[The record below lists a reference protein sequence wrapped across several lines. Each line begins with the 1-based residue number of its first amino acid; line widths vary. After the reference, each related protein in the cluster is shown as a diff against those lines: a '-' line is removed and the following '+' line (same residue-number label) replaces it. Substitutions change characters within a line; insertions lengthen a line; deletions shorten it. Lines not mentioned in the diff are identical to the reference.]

1 MHQKPVLTRPLLW
14 IMTISSGLIVAN
26 NYYNQPLLSL
36 MAKDFDVSESS
47 ISNSAMLTQ
56 MGFAAG
62 LLFIVPMGDMLKRKK
77 MILVDMLFVILA
89 LFGMAYSPS
98 AGWVYPMSFLI
109 GFTSVIPQIL
119 VPMAAELS
127 VPEKK
132 SAAVGMVMSG
142 LLIGILLSRVVSGF
156 VGAYIGW
163 REMYWIAGLMMVLM
177 LLVLWKTLPEINPVY
192 KGNYK
197 GLMRS
202 VLYFARTEPVLQ
214 LASFRGATAFA
225 TFSVFWTTLVF
236 HMEEAPFHAGA
247 DIVGLFGLVGASG
260 AFAAVFIGGIS
271 HRVNRFRIIL
281 YSILLILAGW
291 LFFYVEGNTYWG
303 LIVGVILLDFG
314 LQALH
319 VMNQS
324 AIFSIR
330 EDANNRINTVYMT
343 SYFIGGALGTFIAA
357 HAWQYKGWTGV
368 VIVGTIFTLL
378 TLSSHLLFAKR

>member
-177 LLVLWKTLPEINPVY
+177 LLVLWKTLPEISPVY

-236 HMEEAPFHAGA
+236 HMEETPFHAGA